1 MKTKFTLLLVSLFI
15 STISMAQNTGTVRG
29 FVYDGGSGEPVIFTN
44 VFLEGSTIGSTT
56 DDNGYFSITNAPV
69 GSQTVLCTALGY
81 DTARLEVNVQKDKI
95 SNIKLVIKEVSV
107 ELNAFEVSAAKQAQK
122 TEVKVST
129 LKVTVKD
136 IQKLPSVGGESDIA
150 QYLQVLPGVV
160 FTGDQGGQL
169 YIRGGSPVQNRVQL
183 DGMNVYNP
191 FHSIGLYSVFETEI
205 IKNADVSTG
214 GFSSEYGGAISSVMN
229 ISTIDGNRNRM
240 EGKVGASTFGAKIAL
255 NGPLKKPSE
264 IGGSAITYVLSAK
277 TSYLDKTSQSI
288 YSYVNDG
295 EGLPYSF
302 LDGYGK
308 IAFHGTNGS
317 KFNLFGF
324 SFNDKVNYTTSKLDW
339 NSYGAGGNFVM
350 VPIASDLL
358 LEGNFSFSNYAV
370 AQQEADRDRASEVGG
385 FEVGLDFTKFKG
397 DNSIKYGMDIIGMR
411 TDFKYENTI
420 GRVIEDIKNSTEF
433 AGYFDYKMVAGNWVV
448 EPSIRGIFYSSLSEF
463 SIEPRIG
470 LKYNVSDRVR
480 LKAAGGLYSQNLISS
495 NSDQDVV
502 NLFNGYLSSPESLP
516 STFTDENGNTTDR
529 KTSLQKSIHYI
540 VGAEID
546 ITRRISL
553 NVEGYYKDYLQL
565 IGINRYKLF
574 DDNADNRDKPEILR
588 KDYILE
594 NGYAYG
600 LDFTLSYN
608 YKGIS
613 LWAVYSIGYTRRWDG
628 LQEYAPVFDR
638 RHNVNL
644 VGSYEFG
651 KDKTW
656 TANLRYNFGSGFP
669 FTQVNGYYEG
679 FDFTGGLGTDY
690 IHGNG
695 DPTTDFAPI
704 NQGRLPDYARL
715 DIDVAKVFPISQYT
729 VLEVNAGIT
738 NVLDRENI
746 FYFDRN
752 TYTRVNQLPFLPSI
766 GASLKF

>member
-15 STISMAQNTGTVRG
+15 SSISLAQNTGTVRG

-44 VFLEGSTIGSTT
+44 VFLEGTTIGSTT
-56 DDNGYFSITNAPV
+56 DDNGYFSITEAPV
-69 GSQTVLCTALGY
+69 GIQNVLCTALGY
-81 DTARLEVNVQKDKI
+81 DTARLEVNVQKGKI

-214 GFSSEYGGAISSVMN
+214 GFSSEYGGAISSVMS

-324 SFNDKVNYTTSKLDW
+324 TFNDKVNYTTSKLDW

-370 AQQEADRDRASEVGG
+370 AQQEVNRDRASEVGG

-411 TDFKYENTI
+411 TDFRYENTV
-420 GRVIEDIKNSTEF
+420 GRVIEDVKNSTEF
-433 AGYFDYKMVAGNWVV
+433 AGYFDYKLVAGKWVA

-463 SIEPRIG
+463 SIEPRLG

-516 STFTDENGNTTDR
+516 STFTDKDGNTEDR

-546 ITRRISL
+546 VTRRISL
-553 NVEGYYKDYLQL
+553 NIEGYYKDYLQL

-594 NGYAYG
+594 DGYAYG
-600 LDFTLSYN
+600 LDLTLSYN
-608 YKGIS
+608 YKGLS

-656 TANLRYNFGSGFP
+656 TVNLRYNFGSGFP

-679 FDFTGGLGTDY
+679 FDFTGGLGTDF
-690 IHGNG
+690 INGNG

-729 VLEVNAGIT
+729 VLEINAGIT
-738 NVLDRENI
+738 NVMDRENI